1 MKLLPREHGASA
13 IWFSS
18 LLFPFGTLQQAPWV
32 PGVVVFL
39 AASVLA
45 LIVTGRLTTR
55 SKVIARME
63 RNPTL
68 LPVLSS
74 PLTLL
79 VPLGQIL
86 MVGQLPVPVL
96 AVWLVFLTYSSLGVV
111 YTRDS
116 VRSVLKEVPL
126 TWTSFSLST
135 AIILALV
142 VTLSAAHWL
151 SITAV
156 AVVVPLLIHRVIV
169 LLLTQRKGFSKI
181 ERIRGVG
188 FAQAGNLI
196 AATIILDLILRL

>member
-18 LLFPFGTLQQAPWV
+18 LLLSFGILRQPPWAL
-32 PGVVVFL
+32 GVVVFV
-39 AASVLA
+39 AASLLT

-55 SKVIARME
+55 SKVIARLE
-63 RNPTL
+63 RNSTL
-68 LPVLSS
+68 LPILSS
-74 PLTLL
+74 SLTLL

-86 MVGQLPVPVL
+86 MAGQLSLPVL
-96 AVWLVFLTYSSLGVV
+96 AVWLVFLTYCSSGVV

-126 TWTSFSLST
+126 TWTNFSRSA
-135 AIILALV
+135 AIILAQV

-151 SITAV
+151 SITAI
-156 AVVVPLLIHRVIV
+156 AVVVPLSINRVIV
-169 LLLTQRKGFSKI
+169 LLLIQRRGLSKV

-188 FAQAGNLI
+188 FTQAGNLI
-196 AATIILDLILRL
+196 AATIILDLVSRL

>member
-18 LLFPFGTLQQAPWV
+18 LLLPFGTLRQPPWA

-45 LIVTGRLTTR
+45 LIVMGRLTSR
-55 SKVIARME
+55 SKVIARLE
-63 RNPTL
+63 RSPTL

-86 MVGQLPVPVL
+86 MARQLTLPVL
-96 AVWLVFLTYSSLGVV
+96 AVWLVFLTYCSSGVV

-116 VRSVLKEVPL
+116 VRSVLKEAPL
-126 TWTSFSLST
+126 TWTSFSLSA
-135 AIILALV
+135 AIILVQV

-151 SITAV
+151 SIIAI
-156 AVVVPLLIHRVIV
+156 AVVVPLSINRVIV

-188 FAQAGNLI
+188 FTQAGNLI
-196 AATIILDLILRL
+196 AATIILDLASRL

>member
-18 LLFPFGTLQQAPWV
+18 LLLSFGTLRQPPWA

-39 AASVLA
+39 AASALA
-45 LIVTGRLTTR
+45 LIVTGRLTSR

-79 VPLGQIL
+79 VPLGQLL
-86 MVGQLPVPVL
+86 MAGQLPIPLL
-96 AVWLVFLTYSSLGVV
+96 AVWLVFLTYCSSGVV

-116 VRSVLKEVPL
+116 VRSVLKEAPL
-126 TWTSFSLST
+126 TWTSFSLSAT
-135 AIILALV
+135 MILAQV

-151 SITAV
+151 SITAI
-156 AVVVPLLIHRVIV
+156 AVVVPLSIHRVIV
-169 LLLTQRKGFSKI
+169 LLLTQRKGYSKI

-188 FAQAGNLI
+188 FTQAGNLI
-196 AATIILDLILRL
+196 AATIILDLVSRL